1 MPLSG
6 AKSNKETGL
15 FNRVARGQEELRESV
30 TFLAGFLLA
39 MRATKTTRHKQF
51 MNEGEDLM
59 VRGNE
64 LWVHA
69 FYSKSDL
76 VGSPGLPRVKKMRKL
91 HDEIVRF
98 VNKAEVKLKAS

>member
-76 VGSPGLPRVKKMRKL
+76 VGSPGLPRLGNEWNYRVKWTQIHM
-91 HDEIVRF
+91 I
-98 VNKAEVKLKAS
+98 A